1 MFSKQ
6 SLTVQYRARHCDITT
21 LHAPCY
27 FLQIEVEDLTG
38 IRIGIVKEGF
48 GLEKSEEA
56 VDRIV
61 RESAQQ
67 LTSVGAKV
75 EDVSI
80 PLHSLCKLKSING
93 VIVQAVPIKILTPFG
108 SKFL

>member
-1 MFSKQ
+1 MMHSK
-6 SLTVQYRARHCDITT
+6 S
-21 LHAPCY
+21 
-27 FLQIEVEDLTG
+27 FQIEVEDLTG
-38 IRIGIVKEGF
+38 IRIGILKEGF

-61 RESAQQ
+61 RKSAQQ

-80 PLHSLCKLKSING
+80 PLHSLSKLLI
-93 VIVQAVPIKILTPFG
+93 QILAFC
-108 SKFL
+108 S

>member
-1 MFSKQ
+1 MLLFYS
-6 SLTVQYRARHCDITT
+6 
-21 LHAPCY
+21 
-27 FLQIEVEDLTG
+27 LQIEVEDLTG

-80 PLHSLCKLKSING
+80 PLHSLCKRKAMNTRGNKTDLDIS
-93 VIVQAVPIKILTPFG
+93 VERAE
-108 SKFL
+108 FLRY